1 MTGIP
6 RRLSEWSRS
15 RAATRSLVLVRVVVL
30 VSVLAGVPSYP
41 SAAATR
47 YQDIARSTGTP
58 YRDHQVEF
66 APGELAIAELV
77 GRSGPSTARM
87 LLALLAFAGDLGAF
101 LALRKGWGTT
111 TAQRYLWLGLP
122 LLIFIY
128 RRADLVTVAVAV
140 AAVLWARIHREGAAG
155 IAMAVAF
162 LTRLWP
168 VILTP
173 IWVIERRRRAL
184 WVFASAASAGV
195 VAWIAFGGIGAI
207 GQVSSFRG
215 ASGWELESSVGV
227 VVWALTGE
235 HRFESGANRTGMVP
249 GWAGPLTLAL
259 LIAIFAL
266 VWLRASR
273 IGSDP
278 AGGAALAAVASL
290 LALSP
295 LLSPQY
301 ASWLLPWGAIAG
313 GAGRRWSIAAA
324 IPIVLTGAVVAGW
337 YLDLGLGAGRD
348 QIILFLRNGALVAI
362 VVAYFVWSEDPTVR
376 APAR

>member
-15 RAATRSLVLVRVVVL
+15 PAATRSLVLVRVVVL

-47 YQDIARSTGTP
+47 YRDIARSTGTP
-58 YRDHQVEF
+58 YRDHEVEF

-77 GRSGPSTARM
+77 GRSAPSTARI
-87 LLALLAFAGDLGAF
+87 LLAFLAFAGDLGAF
-101 LALRKGWGTT
+101 LALRKGWGTA
-111 TAQRYLWLGLP
+111 TARRYLWLGLP

-128 RRADLVTVAVAV
+128 RHADLVTVAVAV
-140 AAVLWARIHREGAAG
+140 SAVLWAHLCREGAAG

-207 GQVSSFRG
+207 GQVSSFRE

-227 VVWALTGE
+227 LLWA
-235 HRFESGANRTGMVP
+235 FESGANRTGMVP
-249 GWAGPLTLAL
+249 GWAGALTLVL

-273 IGSDP
+273 TGSDP

-301 ASWLLPWGAIAG
+301 TSWLLPWGASG
-313 GAGRRWSIAAA
+313 PDRPDRCGRRGLVSRSR
-324 IPIVLTGAVVAGW
+324 PGCGA
-337 YLDLGLGAGRD
+337 
-348 QIILFLRNGALVAI
+348 
-362 VVAYFVWSEDPTVR
+362 
-376 APAR
+376 